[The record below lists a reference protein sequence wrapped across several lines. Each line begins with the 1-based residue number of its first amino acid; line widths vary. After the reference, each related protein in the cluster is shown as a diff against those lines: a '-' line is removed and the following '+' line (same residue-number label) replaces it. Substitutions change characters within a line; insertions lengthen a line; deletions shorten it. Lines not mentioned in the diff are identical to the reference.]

1 MSLRHPQELFAQPS
15 SLRHRLDGMRWVVC
29 IVTGVLVGVLAFVID
44 ECTEKILDL
53 RWWLAARSID
63 AVNGTG
69 HLSGA
74 SEVTMGIFA
83 TGVHIVLGVLLV
95 VVAAYL
101 ILWVEPIAG
110 GSGIPEVKAYLQGVR
125 IPRMLRVTTLACKS
139 VGVTF
144 SVSSGLVVGK
154 EGPMIH
160 AGAIVAAG
168 LSQGSSKTCSIRTM
182 FLKRFRN
189 DHDKRDFV
197 SAGAA
202 AGVAAA
208 FGAPIGGG
216 EKCGVE

>member
-1 MSLRHPQELFAQPS
+1 
-15 SLRHRLDGMRWVVC
+15 MRWVVC
-29 IVTGVLVGVLAFVID
+29 IATGVLVGLLAFVID
-44 ECTEKILDL
+44 VCTEKILDL
-53 RWWLAARSID
+53 RWWITTKAID
-63 AVNGTG
+63 AVNSTNP
-69 HLSGA
+69 HTGA
-74 SEVTMGIFA
+74 SPVAMGIFA
-83 TGVHIVLGVLLV
+83 TSVHMILGVLLV
-95 VVAAYL
+95 SVAAAL
-101 ILWVEPIAG
+101 IVWVEPIAG
-110 GSGIPEVKAYLQGVR
+110 GSGIPEVKVYLQGVR
-125 IPRMLRVTTLACKS
+125 IPRMLRVTTLICKA

-168 LSQGSSKTCSIRTM
+168 LSQGSSKSCSIRTM

-208 FGAPIGGG
+208 FGAPIGG
-216 EKCGVE
+216 EDRF